1 MPLEIAAYYTARVPR
16 LARSRAVQWRGP
28 CPIHG
33 GKDDNFAVES
43 ATGCW
48 YCHSACQ
55 RGGDIISLERELTGA
70 DFKTAR
76 DEVLRIVGRDLNNS
90 GADSRRW
97 STVAKYV
104 YDDEARA
111 PLFRVVRRERGEGP
125 EREKTF
131 HIERC
136 QNGRFVKGL
145 GDVRRVPYHHAQVL
159 EADQVFICEGEKDAD
174 SVGDWGLVGTSCPMG
189 AGKWRPE
196 YTPHFKGKHV
206 VIPVDNDDP
215 GRAHALQ
222 VATELLPVAATVRI
236 LDLPGLPPK
245 GDVTDWKCA
254 GGSREQ
260 ILDLVQS
267 AECLTQA
274 AIEEL
279 IQRWTPNGH
288 QPGKDEKRPP
298 FKSFP
303 FRVTDDGVLFLK
315 ETDSGAVD
323 AIRVAARVDIVA
335 KTRDVANA
343 NWGRLLRWRDDEGK
357 PHEWA
362 MPMELLSSDASAVR
376 ARLFSEGLPFLATS
390 PRLRERFIEYLQT
403 APAQDRVRCVAR
415 MGWHEDA
422 YVLPDCTIAPEG
434 SEKVLYQTPH
444 EAVHHWN
451 VHGDADAWREN
462 VGGLC
467 SGNSRLIIVAA
478 AGFAGPLLSISKAES
493 GGIHLHGAT
502 SCGKTTAL
510 LVGGSVCGGGGP
522 AGFLQTWRTTINGL
536 EAIAEAHN
544 DGTLFLDELAQV
556 DPADAASTA
565 YLLGNG
571 QGKARMTRSFGARP
585 KLRWNMLFVSAGETT
600 LAEHAASAG
609 KRTRGGVE
617 VRLLNIAAEAGQ
629 FGLFEEL
636 HGEISPDAFAR
647 RLKEVAL
654 GYYGVPFR
662 AFVERL
668 ARQRAEVEQLI
679 RKVREEFITRFVPA
693 GASGEL
699 KRAADRFALIG
710 AAGELATEWGLTG
723 WREGEAIRAA
733 ERCFREWVKG
743 RDTIGA
749 SDLEAAIR
757 QVRAFL
763 ELNGAS
769 RFQPLKSSAEDAE
782 RIINRA
788 GFKRSNS
795 DGDTEYLVLPEVFKT
810 EVCKGYSYRAV
821 LKELDKRGFL
831 AHDPENMTIK
841 PRLPELGS
849 VRVYCVRAAIVNGD
863 EC

>member
-1 MPLEIAAYYTARVPR
+1 MMRETSISFMPLEIAAYYTARVPR

-145 GDVRRVPYHHAQVL
+145 GDVRRVPYHLAQVL

-390 PRLRERFIEYLQT
+390 PPCQ
-403 APAQDRVRCVAR
+403 
-415 MGWHEDA
+415 HE
-422 YVLPDCTIAPEG
+422 
-434 SEKVLYQTPH
+434 
-444 EAVHHWN
+444 
-451 VHGDADAWREN
+451 
-462 VGGLC
+462 
-467 SGNSRLIIVAA
+467 
-478 AGFAGPLLSISKAES
+478 
-493 GGIHLHGAT
+493 
-502 SCGKTTAL
+502 
-510 LVGGSVCGGGGP
+510 
-522 AGFLQTWRTTINGL
+522 
-536 EAIAEAHN
+536 
-544 DGTLFLDELAQV
+544 
-556 DPADAASTA
+556 
-565 YLLGNG
+565 
-571 QGKARMTRSFGARP
+571 
-585 KLRWNMLFVSAGETT
+585 
-600 LAEHAASAG
+600 
-609 KRTRGGVE
+609 
-617 VRLLNIAAEAGQ
+617 
-629 FGLFEEL
+629 
-636 HGEISPDAFAR
+636 
-647 RLKEVAL
+647 
-654 GYYGVPFR
+654 
-662 AFVERL
+662 
-668 ARQRAEVEQLI
+668 
-679 RKVREEFITRFVPA
+679 
-693 GASGEL
+693 
-699 KRAADRFALIG
+699 
-710 AAGELATEWGLTG
+710 
-723 WREGEAIRAA
+723 
-733 ERCFREWVKG
+733 
-743 RDTIGA
+743 
-749 SDLEAAIR
+749 
-757 QVRAFL
+757 
-763 ELNGAS
+763 
-769 RFQPLKSSAEDAE
+769 
-782 RIINRA
+782 
-788 GFKRSNS
+788 
-795 DGDTEYLVLPEVFKT
+795 
-810 EVCKGYSYRAV
+810 
-821 LKELDKRGFL
+821 
-831 AHDPENMTIK
+831 
-841 PRLPELGS
+841 
-849 VRVYCVRAAIVNGD
+849 
-863 EC
+863 